1 MDAYGVYWTFMLP
14 ALAFVLLAQLWV
26 KSTYD
31 KWGKVR
37 NTIGLTGGQAAQR
50 LLQASGLSDVNLERA
65 AGQLTDHYDPRTRS
79 LRLSDGVAQQASVA
93 SLAIAAHEIG
103 HALQDDAGY
112 LPMRLRAAIVP
123 VANIGSYLGWILLL
137 IGLAIQSLD
146 IAGLGLL
153 AFSLGTVFA
162 LATLPVEL
170 NASVRARELLSRSRL
185 LQSAEENA
193 GVRAVLTA
201 AAFTYV
207 AALAAALLQLLY
219 YASLVAGLGRRRR

>member
-14 ALAFVLLAQLWV
+14 ALALVLLAQLWV
-26 KSTYD
+26 KSTYG
-31 KWGKVR
+31 KWGQVR
-37 NTIGLTGGQAAQR
+37 NTVGLTGGQAAQR
-50 LLQASGLSDVNLERA
+50 LLQTSGLSDVNLERA

-103 HALQDDAGY
+103 HALQDQAGY

-123 VANIGSYLGWILLL
+123 VANVGSYLGWILLL

-170 NASVRARELLSRSRL
+170 NASVRARELLSRAGL
-185 LQSAEENA
+185 LQSAEETA